1 MTFMLY
7 ERYQQ
12 PLLAETQNSIV
23 IDFNS
28 ATLSFQ
34 PCQGSLPFHSF
45 ALATSIST
53 SVYIDPAW
61 VKTSALILCRNVIP
75 SDKLL
80 LLMVQIIIP
89 I

>member
-1 MTFMLY
+1 MTLMLY

-45 ALATSIST
+45 SLATSIST
-53 SVYIDPAW
+53 SVYIDTAL
-61 VKTSALILCRNVIP
+61 VKTSTLRLLRNVIP
-75 SDKLL
+75 SDRLCFS
-80 LLMVQIIIP
+80 
-89 I
+89 

>member
-1 MTFMLY
+1 MTLMLY

-23 IDFNS
+23 IDFDS
-28 ATLSFQ
+28 GTLSFQ

-53 SVYIDPAW
+53 
-61 VKTSALILCRNVIP
+61 
-75 SDKLL
+75 
-80 LLMVQIIIP
+80 
-89 I
+89 